1 MTISLFVMGL
11 DNMREIKFRGMN
23 FCGKWVYGDLR
34 HDRMCMPDGKLQK
47 YISVCGEPVLPISVG
62 QFTGRCASESAEIFE
77 GDVLEYTVFDYQ
89 GQDVQY
95 RGVVEW
101 CGSRFIVSV
110 HAVFACD
117 SWRPRRDYEEE
128 YFDLDWMLDQDDEV
142 KIIGNVHDNPEL
154 LGVEA

>member
-1 MTISLFVMGL
+1 
-11 DNMREIKFRGMN
+11 MREYKFRGKTLDGTEW
-23 FCGKWVYGDLR
+23 CYGYLVVKPDKQALIEQCDELR
-34 HDRMCMPDGKLQK
+34 RVSPQYVVDPDT
-47 YISVCGEPVLPISVG
+47 VG
-62 QFTGRCASESAEIFE
+62 MYTGRCACESKKIFE
-77 GDVLEYTVFDYQ
+77 GDVLEFTVFDYQ
-89 GQDVQY
+89 GGDSQY

-110 HAVFACD
+110 HAVFARN

-154 LGVEA
+154 LEAHA